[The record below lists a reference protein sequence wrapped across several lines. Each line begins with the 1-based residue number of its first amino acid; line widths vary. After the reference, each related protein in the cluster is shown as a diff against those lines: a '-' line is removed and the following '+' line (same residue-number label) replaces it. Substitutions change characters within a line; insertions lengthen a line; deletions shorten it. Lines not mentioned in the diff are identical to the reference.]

1 MTATRTRERLAE
13 ALGADRRPAPR
24 EAWGD
29 FLISRAD
36 PGPSKPGR
44 LDGPGRAVRSSGDWT
59 LRSQAP
65 GPGWCGYPLTATE
78 TGPWQL
84 WIVGELYGGAN
95 ARAVAADVAMG
106 NVSASALNGHLLL
119 LGWNES
125 ERQWHV
131 WTDRFGTVHAYYASD
146 GSRSSLGT
154 CFSAVS
160 RAASQRR
167 LDWEALSGFFAF
179 GFFPQDRTFF
189 EDVRILRPSSHYVF
203 DGDGKVRKSE
213 RYAAWSHRPD
223 TRRSPQDTVEAFAS
237 VLHTILDEESASSE
251 RMALPISGGLDSR
264 TTVAA
269 LTRPGRK
276 PGARLWSYS
285 YGYTDDSVETRIAR
299 RVAEARSLPFHALT
313 VGPYLFDE
321 LEHVLAC
328 VEGFQDVTQARQAM
342 VANLL
347 AEKSDVVMAAH
358 WGDVWLDDMGL
369 VGARPSEDAVIDH
382 ALAKISKRG
391 RAWLLRHVIAPRLGA
406 EPERR
411 LREMVADELGRFPG
425 VEDPDFRIKAFK
437 TDQWSFRW
445 TLASLRMY
453 QAGAF
458 PRLPFYDSRMADFF
472 ATVPSHQVSRRS
484 LQIEYLKRHAPDL
497 ARITW
502 QAYQTNLYRAA
513 HFDTWLLP
521 ARAVKKAVRLLSAR
535 RDPERN
541 WEVQFLN
548 EDGRRRLR
556 EHLTSPGRKL
566 HELVSRDEVTTLLD
580 AFLASPL
587 EENRGYTVSMLLTFS
602 AWLEKNG

>member
-1 MTATRTRERLAE
+1 MTATRERLVE
-13 ALGADRRPAPR
+13 SVDRRPAAR

-29 FLISRAD
+29 FLISGVD
-36 PGPSKPGR
+36 PQSKPGR
-44 LDGPGRAVRSSGDWT
+44 LDGPGVAVRSSGDWI
-59 LRSQAP
+59 LRRQAP
-65 GPGWCGYPLTATE
+65 GQGWSGYPLTAAE

-84 WIVGELYGGAN
+84 WILGELYGGAD

-106 NVSASALNGHLLL
+106 RAPASALNGHLLL

-131 WTDRFGTVHAYYASD
+131 WTNRFGTVHAYYAND
-146 GSRSSLGT
+146 GSRAGLGT

-160 RAASQRR
+160 RAASRRR
-167 LDWEALSGFFAF
+167 LDWDGLAGFFAF

-203 DGDGKVRKSE
+203 DGAGRLLKSE
-213 RYAAWSHRPD
+213 RYAGWRHRPD
-223 TRRSPQDTVEAFAS
+223 ARRSPRDTVEAFAS
-237 VLHTILDEESASSE
+237 VLHPIMDEQSGSPE
-251 RMALPISGGLDSR
+251 RMAVPISGGLDSR

-276 PGARLWSYS
+276 TAAALWSYS
-285 YGYTDDSVETRIAR
+285 YGYAGDSVETRIAR
-299 RVAEARSLPFHALT
+299 RVAEARSLPFRALT

-321 LEHVLAC
+321 LDRVLAC
-328 VEGFQDVTQARQAM
+328 VEGFQDVTQARQAV

-347 AEKSDVVMAAH
+347 AEQADVVMAAH

-369 VGARPSEDAVIDH
+369 VGARPTEDGLVDH

-391 RAWLLRHVIAPRLGA
+391 RAWLLRHVIAPKLGEAA
-406 EPERR
+406 EPR
-411 LREMVADELGRFPG
+411 LRAMVAEELGRFPDI
-425 VEDPDFRIKAFK
+425 EDADFRMKAFK

-453 QAGAF
+453 QSGAF

-472 ATVPSHQVSRRS
+472 ATVPSEQVSQRS
-484 LQIEYLKRHAPDL
+484 LQIEYLKRYAPDL

-535 RDPERN
+535 RVPERN
-541 WEVQFLN
+541 WEVQLLG
-548 EDGRRRLR
+548 EDGRRRLA
-556 EHLTSPGRKL
+556 EHLTSSGRKL
-566 HELVSRDEVTTLLD
+566 HDVVDPAEVAALLES
-580 AFLASPL
+580 FFRSPL
-587 EENRGYTVSMLLTFS
+587 EEGRGYTVSMLLTFA
-602 AWLEKNG
+602 AWLEKHG